1 MHKEEGVEMKNT
13 TAVND
18 VPAADS
24 ENFEVKTTAENS
36 RKNVRVKRT
45 PIEIISKI
53 VMIIFI
59 VVCFVYCVSLFI
71 PLIWM
76 LMNSFKGYV
85 EYYIRP
91 SYMFPQEF
99 VWENYS
105 YVLSKLTVTLS
116 TQKGRITYGLGD
128 MLVNSVIWAAVN
140 PIIYVALTTMCAY
153 VIAKYEFRGRNFLF
167 SLGIIV
173 MILPIIGSMGAA
185 MQLKK
190 VLGIYDNMVLTM
202 LTSTTCAFS
211 GTNFLI
217 VYAAFKG
224 IPWAYAESV
233 FMDGGGHFRA
243 FFQVMLPLVSP
254 TLVVLL
260 VLGFIGGWNS
270 YEIFLIWLPSYANL
284 AYGMYYFQSNASLTG
299 ATVPQILAGFVVVS
313 IPTAILYLTSQNL
326 IMSKFTI
333 GGLKG

>member
-1 MHKEEGVEMKNT
+1 MKSMHC
-13 TAVND
+13 ND
-18 VPAADS
+18 VQQKDTSAV
-24 ENFEVKTTAENS
+24 FK
-36 RKNVRVKRT
+36 KIKKT
-45 PIEIISKI
+45 PIEIVSAIL
-53 VMIIFI
+53 VYF
-59 VVCFVYCVSLFI
+59 FVGLCLIYCLSLFV

-76 LMNSFKGYV
+76 IFNSFKSYT
-85 EYYIRP
+85 EYYMRP
-91 SYMFPQEF
+91 SYMFPKDF

-116 TQKGRITYGLGD
+116 TSKGRITYGLGD

-140 PIIYVALTTMCAY
+140 PLIYVALLTMCAY

-173 MILPIIGSMGAA
+173 MILPIIGSMGAT
-185 MQLKK
+185 MQIKK
-190 VLGIYDNMVLTM
+190 ALGIYDNMIMTM

-217 VYAAFKG
+217 MYAAFKG

-233 FMDGGGHFRA
+233 FIDGGGHFRA
-243 FFQVMLPLVSP
+243 FFQVMLPMVLP
-254 TLVVLL
+254 TCTVLL

-284 AYGMYYFQSNASLTG
+284 AYGMYYFQSNAALTG
-299 ATVPQILAGFVVVS
+299 ATIPQVLAGFVVVS
-313 IPTAILYLTSQNL
+313 VPTAILYLASQNL